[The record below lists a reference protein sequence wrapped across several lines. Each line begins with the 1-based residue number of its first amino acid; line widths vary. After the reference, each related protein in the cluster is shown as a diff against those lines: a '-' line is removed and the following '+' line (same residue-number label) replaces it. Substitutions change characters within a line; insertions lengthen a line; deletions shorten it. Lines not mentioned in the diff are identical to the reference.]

1 MKNNEAPVTPA
12 GLGPECLLISASK
25 NLVGT
30 LLPMLESLR
39 VRAEVC
45 PDAREGV
52 RKVTQH
58 KFDAIFIDCTHGAGG
73 VEAIRMLRSLATGK
87 RAIMVAIVKN
97 YFSMRD
103 SFRAGATFVLDD
115 PLPPDMTAKVLRLAY
130 GFMVGERR
138 RSLRHPM
145 ETSVDLR
152 LASGANVRARSVN
165 LSERGMGLVSPVPL
179 EVGRTVPLRFVLPG
193 GTKVIAAIAEITWAD
208 PSGKAGLRF
217 VSMPARAVAEI
228 KEFTF
233 KLLPRAVTQ
242 AA

>member
-1 MKNNEAPVTPA
+1 MKNNEASATPA

-39 VRAEVC
+39 VRTEVC

-52 RKVTQH
+52 RKVTQR
-58 KFDAIFIDCTHGAGG
+58 KFEAVFVDCTHGAGG
-73 VEAIRMLRSLATGK
+73 VEAIRTLRSLATGK

-97 YFSMRD
+97 YFSTRD

-152 LASGANVRARSVN
+152 LASGVSVRAQSVN
-165 LSERGMGLVSPVPL
+165 LSERGMGLVSPIPL
-179 EVGRTVPLRFVLPG
+179 EVGRTVRLRFVLPG
-193 GTKVIAAIAEITWAD
+193 GTKVIEASAEIAWAD
-208 PSGKAGLRF
+208 PSGKAGLHF
-217 VSMPARAVAEI
+217 VSMPAPALAQI